1 MRNKKKIESAA
12 WNNKPE
18 EVQAQQWKVEQKKFC
33 TTTEFGMTKKM
44 VH

>member
-18 EVQAQQWKVEQKKFC
+18 EVQAQQWKVEQKKNSAPQQNL
-33 TTTEFGMTKKM
+33 E
-44 VH
+44 

>member
-18 EVQAQQWKVEQKKFC
+18 EVQAQQWKVEQKRIFSAPQQNL
-33 TTTEFGMTKKM
+33 G
-44 VH
+44 

>member
-18 EVQAQQWKVEQKKFC
+18 EVQAQQWKVEQKKYFL
-33 TTTEFGMTKKM
+33 
-44 VH
+44 HRNRIWND